1 MIPFVRTAY
10 AAADP
15 IERPYLLNAWADSLT
30 YKGGDGAMSE
40 ALSLWRE
47 ALRLNADADLPEQH
61 HVRALGPSA
70 MRKESCRW
78 ASSCARLPGD
88 GPDGRT

>member
-1 MIPFVRTAY
+1 VIPFVRTAY

-47 ALRLNADADLPEQH
+47 ALRLKPDYWVAYNNIMFGL
-61 HVRALGPSA
+61 SA
-70 MRKESCRW
+70 PRR
-78 ASSCARLPGD
+78 
-88 GPDGRT
+88 